1 MERIIVIAL
10 VAIAHTE
17 ALFNDECDPHHPQH
31 ELYHHVS
38 SVYDDQL
45 LTHHFP
51 VEYHDYQ
58 RYDNQAEED
67 SNASYTRTMP
77 ATTTR

>member
-1 MERIIVIAL
+1 MERIVVIAL
-10 VAIAHTE
+10 VAIAQTE
-17 ALFNDECDPHHPQH
+17 ALFNDESDLH
-31 ELYHHVS
+31 EPYHHVS

-58 RYDNQAEED
+58 RYDN
-67 SNASYTRTMP
+67 
-77 ATTTR
+77 